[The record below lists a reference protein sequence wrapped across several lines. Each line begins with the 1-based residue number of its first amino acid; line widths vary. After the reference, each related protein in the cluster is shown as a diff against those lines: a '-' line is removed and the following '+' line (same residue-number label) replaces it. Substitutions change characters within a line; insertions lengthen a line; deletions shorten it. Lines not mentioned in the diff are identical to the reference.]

1 MSANIEQTASLY
13 KWLFQLPTMK
23 KLLIFSLG
31 ASLIIGV
38 IIRIIVYLP
47 LPLISNI
54 LMGIIEGASILFIPT
69 ILSTLVTHPL
79 MKGNRSV
86 WDRRRLIALS
96 FLCILFLGIAYI
108 IGAILFRLTDI
119 SIIVSVAFI
128 FGVSFIFMLR
138 LLVLH
143 AMTEFSIFRSLA
155 AAFSQPVFCVIAF
168 LLFEVFL
175 SFPNPRMVETAIMFA
190 ITSTVFGVA
199 AVVYLW
205 LVNRPILKGLGVR
218 GLKFFYGFLL
228 DWIENKSVL
237 MEENFDKIGE
247 TTSLPV
253 LTLLFKDSEALS
265 SVLVVPNI
273 HPGPFKTVGSSEMPY
288 IIAKE
293 IEKKTGAVASVAH
306 GPSTHGQ
313 NLVSAKEIEK
323 VLRTVEVS
331 LGQTNF
337 VSEASQFVR
346 YEKDEV
352 KMGCQIF
359 GDLALL
365 VATLAPISFDDITP
379 DLGEQVREAAISE
392 GVKDAFLIDA
402 HNCGGETVEPVSS
415 NTEIAKKMIYA
426 ARMAVKKAKSK
437 MSTKFKV
444 YAVQSAS
451 SPSDKWMSMGPTG
464 TTVYAVEVEGQKAA
478 YIVIDGNNMVPGL
491 REKILE
497 VVKKTGVDEAEVMT
511 SDTHI
516 VNAVSLN
523 PRGYNPVGQVGDH
536 KKLINNITKMVKEAL
551 VKVQPVKV
559 AYSIKN
565 AEKIKIVGEKQ
576 METLATQILKSVS
589 TAKKSLSIIISA
601 ALLNIILQFLL
612 FVL

>member
-1 MSANIEQTASLY
+1 
-13 KWLFQLPTMK
+13 MK
-23 KLLIFSLG
+23 KLLMFSLG

-47 LPLISNI
+47 LALISNI
-54 LMGIIEGASILFIPT
+54 LMGIIEGFSILFIPT
-69 ILSTLVTHPL
+69 ILSILIARPL
-79 MKGNRSV
+79 MKGSRSV
-86 WDRRRLIALS
+86 WDSRRLTALS
-96 FLCILFLGIAYI
+96 FLCVLFLGIAYI
-108 IGAILFRLTDI
+108 IGAVIFWLTDI
-119 SIIVSVAFI
+119 SIIVSLAFV
-128 FGVSFIFMLR
+128 FGASFIFMLR

-168 LLFEVFL
+168 LLFGMFP
-175 SFPNPRMVETAIMFA
+175 SFPISGMLEIVIMFA
-190 ITSTVFGVA
+190 IASTVFVVA
-199 AVVYLW
+199 ALVYLW
-205 LVNRPILKGLGVR
+205 LVNRPLLKGLGVR
-218 GLKFFYGFLL
+218 GLRFFYGFLL
-228 DWIENKSVL
+228 DWIENNSVL
-237 MEENFDKIGE
+237 MEENFEKIGE

-253 LTLLFKDSEALS
+253 LTLLFKDSGALS

-288 IIAKE
+288 IIAKD

-313 NLVSAKEIEK
+313 NLVAAKEIEK
-323 VLRTVEVS
+323 VLRTVEGS

-346 YEKDEV
+346 YEQDEV

-365 VATLAPISFDDITP
+365 VATTAPISFDDITP

-415 NTEIAKKMIYA
+415 NTETAKKMIYA
-426 ARMAVKKAKSK
+426 AKMAVKKAKSK
-437 MSTKFKV
+437 MNTKFKV
-444 YAVQSAS
+444 YADQSA
-451 SPSDKWMSMGPTG
+451 PSDLDKWEGIGPAG
-464 TTVYAVEVEGQKAA
+464 TTVYVVEVEGQKTA
-478 YIVIDGNNMVPGL
+478 YVVIDGNNMVPGL

-511 SDTHI
+511 SDTHV

-523 PRGYNPVGQVGDH
+523 PRGYNPVGLVGDH
-536 KKLINNITKMVKEAL
+536 KKLLSTIANMVKEAL

-559 AYSIKN
+559 AYSVKN
-565 AEKIKIVGEKQ
+565 VEKIKIVGEKQ
-576 METLATQILKSVS
+576 METLTSQVVKSVS
-589 TAKKSLSIIISA
+589 TAKKATLILFSA
-601 ALLNIILQFLL
+601 ALLNILLLFSL
-612 FVL
+612 FVLLKII